1 MHRYTWVRSNV
12 ADQSFHCN
20 VAAEIFFLSY
30 SQDGHAFKGDGS
42 CFCFLRMGSGPFR
55 IVVCAIAS
63 APPGMCFFRFPYT
76 DRTARQ
82 DLWANCVTLFTSQ
95 KFSLL
100 SPRQKRWNYCFL
112 MPEQNFEPTH
122 RWFDLCY
129 RSHIRINEAVSMCNE
144 LIDAYN
150 EPHRHYHTM
159 NHVD

>member
-1 MHRYTWVRSNV
+1 MEV
-12 ADQSFHCN
+12 AFAFYEWDRALFVLLFAPLRLRLLAC
-20 VAAEIFFLSY
+20 AFF
-30 SQDGHAFKGDGS
+30 
-42 CFCFLRMGSGPFR
+42 
-55 IVVCAIAS
+55 V
-63 APPGMCFFRFPYT
+63 FPYT

-100 SPRQKRWNYCFL
+100 SPRQKRWNYCFH
-112 MPEQNFEPTH
+112 MPEQNFDPTH

-159 NHVD
+159 NHVYSCLNLLDGLPVTGKQ